1 MLLTVKQVAERL
13 QVSEACIRRWVLEK
27 RIKYTKI
34 GSLIRFESETI
45 EKIAK
50 EGLSNA

>member
-13 QVSEACIRRWVLEK
+13 QVTEACVRKWVLQK

-34 GSLIRFESETI
+34 GALIRFEAETI
-45 EKIAK
+45 DRIAK
-50 EGLSNA
+50 EGLNG